1 VTGES
6 RVDELGLVEWQLS
19 NGARVLLL
27 PTDFRDDE
35 ILFAARSPGG
45 VSLVPDED
53 YLAAITAPAVVQLG
67 GLGDLN
73 VTELRKRLAG
83 KIAGVGAD
91 IGELHEGLSGAAS
104 PQDLETMFQLVY
116 LRFTAPRVD
125 TTAFLSYQ
133 QQARE
138 RMRNRG
144 LSPESAFADTLQVT
158 MAQSHPRARPLS
170 AAAFDSLDLGR
181 SFELFQD
188 RFADASDFTFYLVG
202 SFQPEE
208 VRPLVERYVA
218 SLPSMDRNESWRDVG
233 ITPPEGVVRRT
244 VRRGLEPK
252 ARTQIVFHGP
262 LDFGQEELYTLRSL
276 GEVMQLRLREVLR
289 EDMGGTYGVGVQPSG
304 TRDPRPQYRVSIGF
318 GTDPE
323 RLDELVGI
331 VFQEIE
337 SLKREGPR
345 EADLTKVREM
355 QFRSREVQLRE
366 NHFWISQI
374 MAYDRYDWDLRG
386 IPSLERSDRLTRERI
401 QEAAVRYLDTSRFVQ
416 VSLVPEGEPS
426 PQDHIP

>member
-1 VTGES
+1 
-6 RVDELGLVEWQLS
+6 VEWRLS

-27 PTDFRDDE
+27 PTDYRDDE

-45 VSLVPDED
+45 HSLAADED

-67 GLGDLN
+67 GLGDLS

-91 IGELHEGLSGAAS
+91 IGDLHEGLSGAAS
-104 PQDLETMFQLVY
+104 PQDLETMFQLAY

-133 QQARE
+133 HQARE

-144 LSPESAFADTLQVT
+144 LSPEAVFSDTLQVT
-158 MAQSHPRARPLS
+158 MAQYHRRARPLS
-170 AAAFDSLDLGR
+170 AAAFDSLDLDR
-181 SFELFQD
+181 SFELFKD
-188 RFADASDFTFYLVG
+188 RFSDASDFTFYLVG
-202 SFQPEE
+202 SFQPEQ
-208 VRPLVERYVA
+208 VKPLFERYIA
-218 SLPSMDRNESWRDVG
+218 SLPATHRKESWRDVG
-233 ITPPEGVVRRT
+233 ITPPEGVVRKT

-262 LDFGQEELYTLRSL
+262 LDFGPEELYSLRSL
-276 GEVMQLRLREVLR
+276 AETMQLRLREVLR
-289 EDMGGTYGVGVQPSG
+289 EDLGGTYGVSVQPSG
-304 TRDPRPQYRVSIGF
+304 ARDPRPQYRLSIGF
-318 GTDPE
+318 GAAPE
-323 RLDELVGI
+323 RLDELVDI

-337 SLKREGPR
+337 SLKRDGPR

-374 MAYDRYDWDLRG
+374 MSYDRNDWDFRN
-386 IPSLERSDRLTRERI
+386 IPTHERSGERLSRERI
-401 QEAAVRYLDTSRFVQ
+401 QQAARRYLDTGRFVQ

-426 PQDHIP
+426 S